1 MGTVELLSKLQ
12 ELKAIRAEREAL
24 EAQENALID
33 EIKAEMSARGVDSI
47 RVGIHKAVWS
57 KFTTRR
63 FDTKAFRNEH
73 KDLYDEFL
81 VETPSSRFS
90 LM

>member
-12 ELKAIRAEREAL
+12 EIKALRAEREAL

-47 RVGIHKAVWS
+47 RVGIHKATWS
-57 KFTTRR
+57 KFSKRI
-63 FDTKAFRNEH
+63 FDKEAFRNQHE
-73 KDLYDEFL
+73 DLYEEFR
-81 VETPSSRFS
+81 VETPSSRFVVI
-90 LM
+90 

>member
-12 ELKAIRAEREAL
+12 ELKAIKAEIENL

-47 RVGIHKAVWS
+47 RVGIHKAV
-57 KFTTRR
+57 
-63 FDTKAFRNEH
+63 
-73 KDLYDEFL
+73 
-81 VETPSSRFS
+81 
-90 LM
+90 